1 MIGKS
6 ITAIETPCVL
16 LDETRLKNNIQ
27 LIQQIAA
34 ARNVCVRPHIKTH
47 KCFDI
52 LRLQIDAGAVGIT
65 ASKTDEALMFI
76 NNGVESV
83 TIAYPLVVDSKLDRL
98 IQACRSRDVDLRL
111 IADSFA
117 GVEAISRVA
126 KRYDTKVNIFLKI
139 DVGLHR
145 CGLTE
150 DDPLLIQLAN
160 AINHDLS
167 LNFLGLLSHAGHAYG
182 VPTADDVRQ
191 IAREECQIMGRVQ
204 RQLERSGIEVKEISV
219 GSTPTVLASDS
230 YDGITEIRPGNYA
243 FMDRTPLRLE
253 LIEPNQ
259 IALSVLATV
268 VSANSDYF
276 IVDTGSKVLSS
287 DLGAH
292 GIAGMKGYGLAYPV
306 DEFENKEYETLVLK
320 LSEEHGFV
328 ARRNFDLPIGS
339 KIRVIPNH
347 SCVAANLA
355 NTYTV
360 IRDDEVI
367 DQWEIHARGKVR

>member
-6 ITAIETPCVL
+6 IMAIETPCVL

-27 LIQQIAA
+27 LIAEIATA
-34 ARNVCVRPHIKTH
+34 QNVCVRPHIKTH

-150 DDPLLIQLAN
+150 DDPLLMELAN
-160 AINHDLS
+160 AINHDPS

-191 IAREECQIMGRVQ
+191 IAREECQIMDRVR
-204 RQLERSGIEVKEISV
+204 RQLEHNGIEVKEISV

-292 GIAGMKGYGLAYPV
+292 GIAGMNGYGLAYPV
-306 DEFENKEYETLVLK
+306 DKFEDKAYETVVLK

-328 ARRNFDLPIGS
+328 ERRNFEIPIGS

-355 NTYTV
+355 DTYTV